1 MDSLKEKT
9 AKGLLWGLMN
19 NGFTQV
25 LNLLFGIMLGRLLT
39 PSDYGMVGVLAIFSA
54 IAGNLQSFGFTQALT
69 NMKAPSAR
77 DYNAVFW
84 FNTISGF
91 SLYAVLFFCAPLIAR
106 FFHQP
111 ELTEV
116 SRFVF
121 LCIPISALGIAH
133 NAYMFKQLMVK
144 QITIIGFAALLAS
157 GTVGVTLA
165 FSGMGYW
172 SLAWQQVVFITV
184 VNIGRYAYTPW
195 HPSWN
200 IDMRPIKGMFSFS
213 VKILFTSILNTL
225 SGNLLVFIFGHTLP
239 MNTVGNFSQAN
250 KWNTMAYS
258 FITGTVAQVAQPV
271 MAQINDDGNR
281 ERRVFRKMTRFT
293 AMLSFPTMFGLAL
306 VAEEFIL
313 ITIHEQW
320 LDSVPLLQILCL
332 GGAFMPFYTL
342 YQNLAISNGRSDIY
356 LLCNVVQ
363 ILAQIGV
370 VVLFSR
376 YGVTATV
383 AAYTAFNILFL
394 CVWQHFIHRLAGI
407 RMADVLRDICPFMLA
422 AAAAVAA
429 AWPLSGIIASP
440 LLLLACRVAIVT
452 VVYSV
457 IMKAAR
463 VRIFDECITYLAG
476 KFHGKKGH

>member
-1 MDSLKEKT
+1 M
-9 AKGLLWGLMN
+9 MN

-157 GTVGVTLA
+157 GTAGVALA

-239 MNTVGNFSQAN
+239 MKTVGNFSQAN

-306 VAEEFIL
+306 IAPEFILLTIKDKWIDCIPILQQLCIWGAFLPITTLCSHLLISRGKSNLNLYSNIILGCIQIAALLVSWRYGLPIMISTYVAINIIWMSVWYMMVRKEIKLKFTDAMKDICPFIL
-313 ITIHEQW
+313 ITIVSIIAAK
-320 LDSVPLLQILCL
+320 LVCSLFDSRYIVLAMKIIITAILYL
-332 GGAFMPFYTL
+332 GISR
-342 YQNLAISNGRSDIY
+342 LANAKIQDEIFSY
-356 LLCNVVQ
+356 LLKRK
-363 ILAQIGV
+363 I
-370 VVLFSR
+370 
-376 YGVTATV
+376 
-383 AAYTAFNILFL
+383 
-394 CVWQHFIHRLAGI
+394 
-407 RMADVLRDICPFMLA
+407 
-422 AAAAVAA
+422 
-429 AWPLSGIIASP
+429 
-440 LLLLACRVAIVT
+440 
-452 VVYSV
+452 
-457 IMKAAR
+457 K
-463 VRIFDECITYLAG
+463 
-476 KFHGKKGH
+476 